1 MKTNDHEVIFAI
13 VNSGYAEDV
22 MDIAREQG
30 VRGGTILNARGV
42 VREEAAAFF
51 GITMHEDKQI
61 LMMVVESAIRDRVL
75 NAIYAQMGM
84 AKKARG
90 IAFSL
95 PVSDV
100 AGLTPALGTGS
111 RLLLILLMFL
121 GRVGIIT
128 VGMAALTRESPDDSV
143 RLPEGRILIG

>member
-42 VREEAAAFF
+42 VKEDAAAFF
-51 GITMHEDKQI
+51 GITLHADKEI
-61 LMMVVESAIRDRVL
+61 LMMVVEKSIRDNVL
-75 NAIYAQMGM
+75 NAIYKQMGM
-84 AKKARG
+84 AKKAKG

-100 AGLTPALGTGS
+100 AGLAPAQ
-111 RLLLILLMFL
+111 
-121 GRVGIIT
+121 VE
-128 VGMAALTRESPDDSV
+128 AAEAEV
-143 RLPEGRILIG
+143 

>member
-13 VNSGYAEDV
+13 VNSGFADDV

-42 VREEAAAFF
+42 VKEEAAAFF
-51 GITMHEDKQI
+51 GITLHQDKEI
-61 LMMVVESAIRDRVL
+61 LMMVVEKSIRDNVL
-75 NAIYAQMGM
+75 NAIYKQMGM
-84 AKKARG
+84 AKKAKG

-100 AGLTPALGTGS
+100 AGLAPA
-111 RLLLILLMFL
+111 
-121 GRVGIIT
+121 
-128 VGMAALTRESPDDSV
+128 AKPKE
-143 RLPEGRILIG
+143 EE